1 MLQPLPIGEQ
11 TFRKVSEG
19 GYLYVDKTRYI
30 YELIRYPSGVYFLAR
45 PRRFGK
51 SLLIST
57 LEEIFLGNKELFRG
71 LWLYTSDYQWTAHPV
86 IRLDFSRHSVKNAET
101 LERVIDYFVEELA
114 RTHQITL
121 RGFDYQSRF
130 DNLVVQLSEKFA
142 PNKVVILIDEYDH
155 PIINNIEN
163 IEEAKRIR
171 EVLKG
176 FYTTLKAL
184 GGHLRFL
191 LLTGVSKFSRVGVFS
206 GLNNLEDM
214 TMDPIFA
221 AALGI
226 TEAEIDQYFGAYV
239 AAVATHTGVTP
250 ETLRQQMQYWY
261 DGFCFA
267 QDGERVYNPFSLLQ
281 FLKKQYFNNYW
292 FETGTPT
299 FLIKLIQ
306 ERNYDI
312 HQLKELQLEGLAFS
326 TYEIENLEILPLL
339 FQTGYLTIKAYDPQ
353 RNLFTLYYPNYE
365 VENAFLTW
373 LLSAFSHVDN
383 TLNVNHL
390 WQLFDALKANN
401 LKDFFQV
408 LALFFARIPY
418 DLHLKQEKYY
428 QTIFYLIFTLLNLR
442 IDAEKRTSRGRI
454 DTVIELANAIYIF
467 EFKLDS
473 SEQIAL
479 QQIKDNGYADL
490 YRGRGKTIHLV
501 GVNFASQQ
509 RGVAGWQVET
519 LRNGEWVTVNG

>member
-71 LWLYTSDYQWTAHPV
+71 LWLYDSNYLWTAHPV

-114 RTHQITL
+114 RTHAITL

-130 DNLVVQLSEKFA
+130 DNLIVQLSEKFA
-142 PNKVVILIDEYDH
+142 PNKVVVLIDEYDH

-163 IEEAKRIR
+163 IAEAKRIR

-184 GGHLRFL
+184 GAHLRFL

-221 AALGI
+221 GALGI
-226 TEAEIDQYFGAYV
+226 TEAEIDQYFGEYV

-250 ETLRQQMQYWY
+250 VALRQQMQYWY
-261 DGFCFA
+261 NGFCFA
-267 QDGERVYNPFSLLQ
+267 QNGKQVYNPFSLLQ
-281 FLKKQYFNNYW
+281 FFKKQYFNNYW
-292 FETGTPT
+292 FETGTPN

-306 ERNYDI
+306 ERDFDVRQLD
-312 HQLKELQLEGLAFS
+312 QLKLRALVFS
-326 TYEIENLEILPLL
+326 TYELEQLDILPLL
-339 FQTGYLTIKAYDPQ
+339 FQTGYLTIKDYEAESQVYE
-353 RNLFTLYYPNYE
+353 LSYPNYE
-365 VENAFLTW
+365 VEDAFRTW
-373 LLSAFSHVDN
+373 LLGAFSQLENSLSDS
-383 TLNVNHL
+383 HL
-390 WQLFDALKANN
+390 GQLLDALKANN
-401 LKDFFQV
+401 LNNFFQV
-408 LALFFARIPY
+408 LTLFFARIPY

-442 IDAEKRTSRGRI
+442 VDAEKRTNRGRI
-454 DTVIELANAIYIF
+454 DTVIELVNDIYIF

-473 SEQIAL
+473 SEQTAL
-479 QQIKDNGYADL
+479 QQIKDNGYADV
-490 YRGRGKTIHLV
+490 YRGRGKIIHLV

-519 LRNGEWVTVNG
+519 LKNG

>member
-71 LWLYTSDYQWTAHPV
+71 LWLYASDYEWTSHPV
-86 IRLDFSRHSVKNAET
+86 IRLDFSRHPVKNAET
-101 LERVIDYFVEELA
+101 LEQVIDYFTQELA
-114 RTHQITL
+114 RTHAITL

-142 PNKVVILIDEYDH
+142 PHKVVILIDEYDH

-163 IEEAKRIR
+163 IAEAKRIR

-226 TEAEIDQYFGAYV
+226 TEAEIDQYLGEYV
-239 AAVATHTGVTP
+239 AAAATHTGVTTA
-250 ETLRQQMQYWY
+250 TLREQMQYWY
-261 DGFCFA
+261 NGFCFA
-267 QDGERVYNPFSLLQ
+267 QAGERVYNPFSLLQ
-281 FLKKQYFNNYW
+281 FFKKQYFNNYW

-299 FLIKLIQ
+299 FLIKLIR
-306 ERNYDI
+306 ERDFDVR
-312 HQLKELQLEGLAFS
+312 QLDRLKLRGIVFN
-326 TYEIENLEILPLL
+326 TYEIEQLDILPLL
-339 FQTGYLTIKAYDPQ
+339 FQTGYLTIKGYEAEHQIYE
-353 RNLFTLYYPNYE
+353 LSYPNYE
-365 VENAFLTW
+365 VEDAFRTW
-373 LLSAFSHVDN
+373 LLGAFSQLENSLSDS
-383 TLNVNHL
+383 HL
-390 WQLFDALKANN
+390 GQLLDALKTNN
-401 LKDFFQV
+401 LNDFFQV
-408 LALFFARIPY
+408 LTLFFARIPY

-442 IDAEKRTSRGRI
+442 IDAEKRTNRGRI
-454 DTVIELANAIYIF
+454 DTVIELANDIYIF
-467 EFKLDS
+467 EFKFDGN
-473 SEQIAL
+473 EQAAL
-479 QQIKDNGYADL
+479 QQIKDKGYADL
-490 YRGRGKTIHLV
+490 VRGRGKTIHLV
-501 GVNFASQQ
+501 GVNFASAQ
-509 RGVAGWQVET
+509 RSVAGWQMET
-519 LRNGEWVTVNG
+519 IGNG